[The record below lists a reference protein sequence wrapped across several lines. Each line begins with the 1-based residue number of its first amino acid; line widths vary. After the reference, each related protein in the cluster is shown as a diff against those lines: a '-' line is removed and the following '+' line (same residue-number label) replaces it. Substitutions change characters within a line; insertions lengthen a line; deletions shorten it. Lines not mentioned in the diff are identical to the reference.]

1 MSERGESRADWVDS
15 DDGEPANEFRGP
27 LPAVMAGFL
36 LLVMV
41 GGLLDLM
48 LDAPD
53 RVWSFHVLFELGMV
67 ISSLAFAV
75 MLFRG
80 WRRSA
85 AAWSST
91 RCSLEESQRLVAQRQ
106 AERDAWRHSAES
118 ALAGFSE
125 AINRQ
130 FDAWHCTRAER
141 DVALLI
147 LKGAGRTLRVLPARP
162 RAAVRRPR
170 PAHVSARHR
179 MPRSAKSHCA
189 CNDVT
194 ELFVAERDASA
205 AQIIR

>member
-15 DDGEPANEFRGP
+15 DDGAPANEFRGP

-75 MLFRG
+75 VLFRG

-85 AAWSST
+85 AALSST
-91 RCSLEESQRLVAQRQ
+91 QFSLEESQRLVAQRQ

-130 FDAWHCTRAER
+130 FDAWHLTRAER

-147 LKGAGRTLRVLPARP
+147 LKGAGHKQAAAHLERSERTVRQHAVEVYRKAGLQGRAELSAFFLQDLMLP
-162 RAAVRRPR
+162 
-170 PAHVSARHR
+170 
-179 MPRSAKSHCA
+179 
-189 CNDVT
+189 
-194 ELFVAERDASA
+194 
-205 AQIIR
+205 